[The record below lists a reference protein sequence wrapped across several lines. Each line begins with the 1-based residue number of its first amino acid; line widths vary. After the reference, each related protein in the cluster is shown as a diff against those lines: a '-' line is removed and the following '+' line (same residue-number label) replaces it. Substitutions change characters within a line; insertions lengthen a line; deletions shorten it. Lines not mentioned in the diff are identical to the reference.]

1 MTEPPPITWL
11 YVPADRPDRVEKA
24 LTSAAH
30 ALIVDLEDA
39 VAPGAKD
46 AARANLA
53 SLLSAPVRK
62 RLHVRVNAL
71 STPWG
76 HDDVEAVT
84 RLPVD
89 AIAFPKVESRSDIAG
104 ELPAYCLIESAAGVE
119 AAYDIALDPR
129 VSGIALGEVDL
140 RGDTGAGEAGLDWA
154 RSRIV
159 NAAVAAGLP
168 RPPQS
173 VYPDIRD
180 LDGLA
185 ASCERGR
192 ELGFFGRAAIH
203 PAQLPVI
210 EQAYLPTEKAVTR
223 ARELVRRFE
232 QSASGA
238 FTVEGGFVDVA
249 VVRSARQT
257 VALAERYGTRA

>member
-1 MTEPPPITWL
+1 MTGPPPLTWL
-11 YVPADRPDRVEKA
+11 YVPADRPDRIEKA

-39 VAPGAKD
+39 VAPPAKE
-46 AARANLA
+46 AARANLS
-53 SLLSAPVRK
+53 SLLSAPTGK
-62 RLHVRVNAL
+62 RVHVRVNAL

-84 RLPVD
+84 RLSVD
-89 AIAFPKVESRSDIAG
+89 AITFPKVESRSDIAG
-104 ELPAYCLIESAAGVE
+104 ELPVHCLIESAAGVE
-119 AAYDIALDPR
+119 AAYDIARDPR
-129 VSGIALGEVDL
+129 VSGIALGEADL
-140 RGDTGAGEAGLDWA
+140 RGDTGAGDAGLDWA

-173 VYPDIRD
+173 VYADIRD
-180 LDGLA
+180 LEGLA

-210 EQAYLPTEKAVTR
+210 EQAYLPTEAEVQR
-223 ARELVRRFE
+223 ARELVEAFE
-232 QSASGA
+232 QSTAGA
-238 FTVEGGFVDVA
+238 FALGGGFVDVA
-249 VVRSARQT
+249 VVRSARGT
-257 VALAERYGTRA
+257 VALAALYGTRA